1 MQQRFIMPQ
10 RKRTTT
16 GSTKVSRGKRP
27 PGKRRKQPGGI
38 DAASLA
44 TNRLIADFMKASSRV
59 EQYLQAKR
67 PLTDLQY
74 DSIATTTDGLRT
86 FLLTWRTHFRRAT

>member
-1 MQQRFIMPQ
+1 
-10 RKRTTT
+10 
-16 GSTKVSRGKRP
+16 
-27 PGKRRKQPGGI
+27 
-38 DAASLA
+38 
-44 TNRLIADFMKASSRV
+44 MKASSRV